1 MIGLRDGLE
10 GVLPGWLIRAGLPPR
25 AVRRVGVEALPLEP
39 AAKAA
44 LEIAARGGAA
54 VEVALAPD
62 LFLKRAVPL
71 PAAARRDAAGAVALQ
86 MRQSMPGQAEGLI
99 WRHVDAPGEAV
110 DVHVLKEA
118 RLTELLR
125 DAGVPLRR
133 VVIDGVA
140 AAPLYDARGVMD
152 RAERF
157 WNRAVPVALAAVL
170 VAVLAG
176 QALVLW
182 QADRAVAEGAA
193 RLASL
198 RDEAAAA
205 RAAAE
210 TRDAE
215 GAARLAD
222 ARRMARDGRRMA
234 LLADL
239 TGALGDEVWATSVL
253 MQDDVLR
260 LSGFVDG
267 DVAQVLAAIKALPW
281 VAEVDLDGSVGLTE
295 GSAERR
301 FQVIITLRAEDAA

>member
-1 MIGLRDGLE
+1 MIGLRERLADA
-10 GVLPGWLIRAGLPPR
+10 LPDWLIRAGLPPR
-25 AVRRVGVEALPLEP
+25 AVRRVRVEALPLEP
-39 AAKAA
+39 AVKAA
-44 LEIAARGGAA
+44 LEIAGRGGAA

-62 LFLKRAVPL
+62 LFLKRSVAL
-71 PAAARRDAAGAVALQ
+71 PAVARRDAAGAVALQ

-99 WRHVDAPGEAV
+99 WRHVDGPGETV
-110 DVHVLKEA
+110 DVLVLKEA
-118 RLTELLR
+118 RLTDLLR

-140 AAPLYDARGVMD
+140 AAPLLDARGAVD

-157 WNRAVPVALAAVL
+157 WNRALPVAVGVILAGVLAAQGVALWRADAALAA
-170 VAVLAG
+170 G
-176 QALVLW
+176 
-182 QADRAVAEGAA
+182 EA
-193 RLASL
+193 RLGAL
-198 RDEAAAA
+198 RDQAAAA

-210 TRDAE
+210 ARDAE
-215 GAARLAD
+215 GAARQAD
-222 ARRMARDGRRMA
+222 AARMLRDGRRMA

-239 TGALGDEVWATSVL
+239 TGALGDEVWATSVM

-281 VAEVDLDGSVGLTE
+281 VAAVDLDGSVGLIE

-301 FQVIITLRAEDAA
+301 FQVIVTLRAEDAA

>member
-1 MIGLRDGLE
+1 MIGLREGLAE
-10 GVLPGWLIRAGLPPR
+10 ALPDWLIRAGLPPR
-25 AVRRVGVEALPLEP
+25 RVRRVRVETLPLEP
-39 AAKAA
+39 AVKAA

-54 VEVALAPD
+54 VEVALAAD
-62 LFLKRAVPL
+62 LFLKRSVPL

-99 WRHVDAPGEAV
+99 WRHVDGPGETV
-110 DVHVLKEA
+110 DVHVIKEA

-133 VVIDGVA
+133 VLIDGVA
-140 AAPLYDARGVMD
+140 AAPLFDARAMAD

-157 WNRAVPVALAAVL
+157 WNRAVPVVVAALLAMVLGAQAVALWRADAALAA
-170 VAVLAG
+170 G
-176 QALVLW
+176 
-182 QADRAVAEGAA
+182 EA
-193 RLASL
+193 RLAML

-210 TRDAE
+210 ARDAE
-215 GAARLAD
+215 SAARQAD
-222 ARRMARDGRRMA
+222 AARMVRDSRRMA

-239 TGALGDEVWATSVL
+239 TGALGDEVWATSVM

-260 LSGFVDG
+260 LSGFVAG

-281 VAEVDLDGSVGLTE
+281 VATVDLDGSVGLTE
-295 GSAERR
+295 GSSERR
-301 FQVIITLRAEDAA
+301 FQVIVTLRTGDAA

>member
-1 MIGLRDGLE
+1 MIGLRDGVAD
-10 GVLPGWLIRAGLPPR
+10 VLPDWLIRAGLPPR
-25 AVRRVGVEALPLEP
+25 RVRRVRVEALPLEP
-39 AAKAA
+39 AVKAA

-54 VEVALAPD
+54 VEVALAPE
-62 LFLKRAVPL
+62 LFLKRSVPL

-99 WRHVDAPGEAV
+99 WRHVKGPGETV

-118 RLTELLR
+118 RLTEMLG

-140 AAPLYDARGVMD
+140 AAPLFDARAEVD

-157 WNRAVPVALAAVL
+157 WNRAAPVAVVVVLAGVLAAQGVALWRADAALAA
-170 VAVLAG
+170 
-176 QALVLW
+176 
-182 QADRAVAEGAA
+182 GAA
-193 RLASL
+193 RLATL
-198 RDEAAAA
+198 RDDAAAA

-210 TRDAE
+210 ARDAE
-215 GAARLAD
+215 AAARQAD
-222 ARRMARDGRRMA
+222 AARMVRDARRMA

-239 TGALGDEVWATSVL
+239 TGALGDEVWATSVM

-260 LSGFVDG
+260 LSGFVAG

-281 VAEVDLDGSVGLTE
+281 VAAVDLDGSVGLTE

-301 FQVIITLRAEDAA
+301 FQVIVTLRTGDAA